1 MSQTGVLPFVRG
13 IDFTKYNLDED
24 AHQIRL
30 LGEMQRLRWI
40 RLNSVGVSALPAEI
54 YSLNKLEQIHAV
66 RNSITAIDSDLTK
79 LSCLRVLNLRH
90 NKIANVNVPTN
101 LNDLED
107 LAVLDLSH
115 NELTEVPT
123 NVEETKTILVLNLSY
138 NQIASIPNYLFINLT
153 DLVYL
158 DLSDNKLEM

>member
-1 MSQTGVLPFVRG
+1 MSGVLPFVRG

-24 AHQIRL
+24 ANQIRL
-30 LGEMQRLRWI
+30 LGDMQRLRWI
-40 RLNSVGVSALPAEI
+40 RLNSVGISALPAEI
-54 YSLNKLEQIHAV
+54 YSLKKLEQVHAV
-66 RNSITAIDSDLTK
+66 RNSISAIDQDLTK

-90 NKIANVNVPTN
+90 NNITNAHIPPN

-107 LAVLDLSH
+107 LAVLDLSY

-123 NVEETKTILVLNLSY
+123 NAEEAKTVLVLNLSH
-138 NQIASIPNYLFINLT
+138 NQISSIPNYLFINLT